1 MTLEQTPIK
10 RGRGR
15 PPKTDSSKRDTRERL
30 LRRGIELLT
39 EHGFASIGIDTVLK
53 AEGIP
58 KGSFYHYFASK
69 ETFVEQVIAGYG
81 NYFAAKLDRW
91 LLNQHRTPLDRLHD
105 FVADGRQG
113 LLRFEFKR
121 GCLVGN
127 LGQELAPSHPQLR
140 DQLEGVFIDWQQR
153 VARCLQ
159 EAQQAEQISHDIDC
173 RAWAEFF
180 WIGWEGAILRAKLS
194 QSLAPIDLFSELF
207 FAGLRQSAVAE
218 QLTGEKS

>member
-1 MTLEQTPIK
+1 MTLEQASIK

-15 PPKTDSSKRDTRERL
+15 PPKTDNSKRDTRERL
-30 LRRGIELLT
+30 LRCGIELLT
-39 EHGFASIGIDTVLK
+39 GKGFASIGIDAVLK

-69 ETFVEQVIAGYG
+69 EAFVEQVISGYG
-81 NYFAAKLDRW
+81 DYFAAKLDRW
-91 LLNQHRTPLDRLHD
+91 LLNQQRTPLERLHD

-113 LLRFEFKR
+113 LLRFAFKR

-127 LGQELAPSHPQLR
+127 LGQEVAPSHPQLR

-159 EAQQAEQISHDIDC
+159 EAQEAGQISHDIDC
-173 RAWAEFF
+173 QAWSEFF

-194 QSLAPIDLFSELF
+194 QSLAPIDLFAELF
-207 FAGLRQSAVAE
+207 FAGLTQPAQTE
-218 QLTGEKS
+218 QLTGEQL